1 MQHPILGLRSF
12 VALLLLLC
20 CTAAAFAVTREPAPT
35 ANDTIGQ
42 AMRQVDEAL
51 EVLAK
56 GVNAENRKA
65 SLDELAKLETAVMTA
80 KSQTPD
86 SAEKVDEKKRAAFVN
101 DFRKTMIET
110 LQFALAAE
118 IAIVDGKYKE
128 ADTLIRNKLSA
139 MKSEGHGK
147 FKPAGGK

>member
-1 MQHPILGLRSF
+1 MQHPTLGLRSL
-12 VALLLLLC
+12 VALLMLLG
-20 CTAAAFAVTREPAPT
+20 CTAAAFAFARDPAATP
-35 ANDTIGQ
+35 NDTIGQ

-86 SAEKVDEKKRAAFVN
+86 AAEKVDEKKRAAFVN

-118 IAIVDGKYKE
+118 VAIVDGKYKE